1 MRYFVSVILA
11 ALLMSCG
18 NNNRFIVHGTID
30 NAVGDTLF
38 FSRMDLGGDVVL
50 DSAIVKKNGS
60 FRFKQEALSTPAF
73 FKLSFSPDN
82 YITLLGDSTEHIE
95 VIADQNQFITG
106 YRVNHS
112 QGSMLVK
119 DYSLG
124 VVRFRKSV
132 DSLINVYSHLPED
145 QKLMQVDTINK
156 QLVEII
162 AQYKQKT
169 GQKILESPRSFA
181 GYYALFLN
189 LSDGTPI
196 MNVRN
201 ENDQIYFAALAT
213 SLNLIYPESPR
224 VRQLYSLVLSVK
236 AEERRARIFDIMN
249 NAEATNLPDISIP
262 DRNGDEV
269 SLASLKGKVVLLSFW
284 ASWDKASLRENEL
297 LKNIYKKYSNRGFEV
312 YQVGLERS
320 KVLWESTVL
329 QTNLPW
335 ISVTELQ
342 YTSSEAAHLYNI
354 QQIPANYLIDADG
367 QIIGKD
373 LFGSRLENK
382 LKDIL

>member
-1 MRYFVSVILA
+1 MRYFISVILA
-11 ALLMSCG
+11 ALLLSCG
-18 NNNRFIVHGTID
+18 NNNRFIVQGSID

-50 DSAIVKKNGS
+50 DSTIVKKNGS
-60 FRFKQEALSTPAF
+60 FRFKQEALLSPAF
-73 FKLSFSPDN
+73 FKLSLSSDN

-95 VIADQNQFITG
+95 VTADKNQFVTG
-106 YRVNHS
+106 YRVNNS
-112 QGSMLVK
+112 EGSALVK
-119 DYSLG
+119 NYSLG
-124 VVRFRKSV
+124 VIHLRNSV
-132 DSLINVYSHLPED
+132 DSLIKVYSHLSDD

-156 QLVEII
+156 QLAETI

-189 LSDGTPI
+189 LSDGSPI

-201 ENDQIYFAALAT
+201 KNDQVYFSALAT
-213 SLNLIYPESPR
+213 SLNLFYPESPR
-224 VRQLYSLVLSVK
+224 VRQLYNMVLSAK
-236 AEERRARIFDIMN
+236 AEERRARILDIMN
-249 NAEATNLPDISIP
+249 NAEASNLPDISIP
-262 DRNGDEV
+262 DRNGNEV

-284 ASWDKASLRENEL
+284 ASWDKASLRENEQ
-297 LKNIYKKYSNRGFEV
+297 LKSIYKKYSDRGFEV

-320 KVLWESTVL
+320 KVLWENAIVKTG
-329 QTNLPW
+329 LPW
-335 ISVTELQ
+335 INVTELQ
-342 YTSSEAAHLYNI
+342 YTSSEAARLYNI
-354 QQIPANYLIDADG
+354 QQIPANYLIDRKG
-367 QIIGKD
+367 EIIGKN